1 MTKDD
6 SNKEIIFSENIPETN
21 IEPSEKLEFNFLRPK
36 SFTDYIG
43 QNKIIESLSIAVE
56 ASRKRD

>member
-36 SFTDYIG
+36 SFTDYCLLYTSDAAD
-43 QNKIIESLSIAVE
+43 E
-56 ASRKRD
+56 